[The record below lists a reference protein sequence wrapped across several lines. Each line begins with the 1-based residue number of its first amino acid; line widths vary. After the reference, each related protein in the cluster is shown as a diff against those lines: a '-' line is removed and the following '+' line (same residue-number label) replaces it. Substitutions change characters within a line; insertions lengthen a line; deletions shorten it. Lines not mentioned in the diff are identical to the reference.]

1 MQQKKH
7 VLTTCSLAREE
18 AKCLSHEKV
27 MTSCSDTLTYF
38 GEMLT
43 FLGPFGVKVL
53 DNLLYRANRLKCF
66 QLMSIL

>member
-7 VLTTCSLAREE
+7 VLTTCNLARGG
-18 AKCLSHEKV
+18 AKCLSHKKV
-27 MTSCSDTLTYF
+27 MTSCVDTLTYF

-53 DNLLYRANRLKCF
+53 DNLLYGVNR
-66 QLMSIL
+66 